1 MHFYQGPNALNDF
14 YPNKM
19 SAAQAQKYRQDWQL
33 TMEYL
38 SWDVVQR
45 EGNPRL
51 KEVRQIVQE
60 TVSDLSI
67 KPSVRDF
74 LNAQEFV
81 YTPPYLLIYPKPDPE
96 AHAAKMKEL

>member
-60 TVSDLSI
+60 SVSDLSI